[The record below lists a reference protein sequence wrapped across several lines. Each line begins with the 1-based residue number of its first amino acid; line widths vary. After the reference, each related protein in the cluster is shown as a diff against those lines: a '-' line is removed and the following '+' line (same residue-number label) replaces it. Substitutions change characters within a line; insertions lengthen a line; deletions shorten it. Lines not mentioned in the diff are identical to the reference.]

1 MLAVAAVGLA
11 LSVAVMVKLPASL
24 SLSVPSILPLFMLRL
39 AGRVPP
45 VAAKLYGG
53 VPPLTQGDT
62 LIDMVVPT
70 VDVGM
75 S

>member
-1 MLAVAAVGLA
+1 
-11 LSVAVMVKLPASL
+11 
-24 SLSVPSILPLFMLRL
+24 MLRL